1 MNHRFALA
9 ARMQPHKGDGSA
21 ENGEN
26 HGKHG
31 NHSAAHNIP
40 AALLLLKILRAG
52 IRRKLNCYTTTSYP
66 AALFQVTRRILARL
80 GKAIRISAQFIR
92 PGRRI

>member
-1 MNHRFALA
+1 MNHCFALA
-9 ARMQPHKGDGSA
+9 ARMQPHKGGSSA
-21 ENGEN
+21 QDGEN

-52 IRRKLNCYTTTSYP
+52 IRRKLKLSHNPSYP

-80 GKAIRISAQFIR
+80 GKAIRLSTQFIR
-92 PGRRI
+92 LGRRI